1 LTKYAKEDVMP
12 KEKPQDL
19 FPCEE
24 STGKIRKALA
34 ESADYYDRS
43 MKEKVSAGKRT
54 KPH

>member
-1 LTKYAKEDVMP
+1 MS

-24 STGKIRKALA
+24 SPEEIRNALA

-43 MKEKVSAGKRT
+43 KKEKISPGKKT
-54 KPH
+54 KSS